1 MTEVLRELPAGR
13 RIGARLA
20 ESAAIRALGRIEH
33 GAVELRLPG
42 GRVYR
47 GGTGNP
53 ILVTVTSND
62 VFRRLARSPGLGFGE
77 SYAAG
82 DWHTDDLPG
91 LIALVVRNVETWRA
105 GSRIARLDRHRPHLA
120 PRQSLRK
127 ARANIQYHYD
137 LGNDLYRLFLDESM
151 TYSCALWQ
159 ESDTL
164 EQAQARKLRA
174 ICEKLRLGPGDHVLE
189 IGCGWGSFALM
200 AAGEY
205 GARVT
210 GVTLSQQQLEL
221 ARERLAAA
229 DLADRVE
236 IHLQDYRTLEGQF
249 SKIASIEMLEAIGYA
264 QYPTFFAAC
273 DRLLAP
279 GGLAAIQVIGMPDQ
293 RFECYRR
300 KEDWIQRYI
309 FPGSLLP
316 SLTAI
321 TYAATRSSELHVHGL
336 EEIGVNYADTLKEWR
351 VRFLANVDTVR
362 ALGYD
367 DRFVRIWEL
376 YLASCEVAFR
386 TRSLRD
392 LQLVLTRSFN
402 DGLHRYPAVRATS

>member
-20 ESAAIRALGRIEH
+20 ERFAIRALDRVEH
-33 GAVELRLPG
+33 GTLELRLPG

-47 GGTGNP
+47 AGTGDP
-53 ILVTVTSND
+53 IVVTVTSND
-62 VFRRLARSPGLGFGE
+62 AFRRLARSPGLGFGE

-82 DWHTDDLPG
+82 DWHTSDLPG
-91 LIALVVRNVETWRA
+91 LIALVVRNLETWRA
-105 GSRIARLDRHRPHLA
+105 GSRLARLDRHRPHVSR
-120 PRQSLRK
+120 RQGLRK

-151 TYSCALWQ
+151 TYSCALW
-159 ESDTL
+159 EEGDTL
-164 EQAQARKLRA
+164 EQAQERKLRT

-210 GVTLSQQQLEL
+210 AVTLSQQQLEL
-221 ARERLAAA
+221 ARERVAAA
-229 DLADRVE
+229 GLADRVE
-236 IHLQDYRTLEGQF
+236 ILGQDYRTLEGQF
-249 SKIASIEMLEAIGYA
+249 SKIASIEMLEAIGHA

-293 RFECYRR
+293 RFERYRR

-316 SLTAI
+316 SLEALQTAM
-321 TYAATRSSELHVHGL
+321 TAASSLMVVGL
-336 EEIGVNYADTLKEWR
+336 EEIGPHYADTLKAWR
-351 VRFLANVDTVR
+351 ERFFASLPEVR
-362 ALGYD
+362 ALGFD
-367 DRFVRIWEL
+367 ERFVRIWDF
-376 YLASCEVAFR
+376 YLACSEALFR
-386 TRSLRD
+386 TRAIRD
-392 LQLVLTRSFN
+392 MQLVLGRAFEE
-402 DGLHRYPAVRATS
+402 PA